1 MTRGRTYLLTLAGLA
16 AALLVWVALAK
27 PLDAFLYNPS
37 SSIPPGFYQRIEASI
52 ARGAIVTVRA
62 ADIAPDYAQLRG
74 FNDTEDRFIKRVV
87 GVGGD
92 RACAEGDEI
101 SLNDAIIARRRTY
114 DNEQRELPSW
124 EGCRV
129 LGAEEVL
136 LMGDTDDSFD
146 GRYWGVVSTDLIE
159 GVWRRLF

>member
-37 SSIPPGFYQRIEASI
+37 SSLPPGFYQRIETPI
-52 ARGAIVTVRA
+52 IRGAIVTVRA
-62 ADIAPDYAQLRG
+62 ADIVPDYARLRG
-74 FNDTEDRFIKRVV
+74 FTDAGDRFIKRVA

-92 RACAEGDEI
+92 RVCAGGEVI
-101 SLNDAIIARRRTY
+101 SLNGALIARRRSL
-114 DNEQRELPSW
+114 DSEQRRLPSW
-124 EGCRV
+124 EGCHV
-129 LGAEEVL
+129 LGRYEVL

-146 GRYWGVVSTDLIE
+146 GRYWGVIPADMIE
-159 GVWRRLF
+159 GVWRPLF